1 MLAVRVQK
9 LCSESATGL
18 QRNCNKHAAA
28 LHRKENITTQS
39 LAEGD
44 FLKPQKPM

>member
-1 MLAVRVQK
+1 MKVQQA
-9 LCSESATGL
+9 CSMNATGL

-44 FLKPQKPM
+44 FLKLQKPM